1 MKMKN
6 AVQHVEVYF
15 PVTHALQE
23 GTSQTAASS
32 TRMAIG
38 VS

>member
-6 AVQHVEVYF
+6 AEQHVEVYF

-23 GTSQTAASS
+23 GTSQTAAGS
-32 TRMAIG
+32 TRMEVG